1 MLSQQKMKTGNY
13 NGDAVLR
20 RIRGNK
26 VNTDTFH
33 CAKDQIIHTTTRHQH
48 VFLCFFHLSLR
59 NVMNPSLVHFRIV
72 ETTNLDTQ
80 LKYRKKKGSL
90 PSHTKACLAHGILL
104 GPAPRGSFIFVP
116 VCLIH
121 VSNLWHQR
129 IIRIWVRQQR
139 TDRKQHLKMKRVNS
153 FTH

>member
-33 CAKDQIIHTTTRHQH
+33 CAKDQIIHTTTRHQP

-72 ETTNLDTQ
+72 ETTNVDT
-80 LKYRKKKGSL
+80 
-90 PSHTKACLAHGILL
+90 
-104 GPAPRGSFIFVP
+104 
-116 VCLIH
+116 
-121 VSNLWHQR
+121 
-129 IIRIWVRQQR
+129 
-139 TDRKQHLKMKRVNS
+139 
-153 FTH
+153 